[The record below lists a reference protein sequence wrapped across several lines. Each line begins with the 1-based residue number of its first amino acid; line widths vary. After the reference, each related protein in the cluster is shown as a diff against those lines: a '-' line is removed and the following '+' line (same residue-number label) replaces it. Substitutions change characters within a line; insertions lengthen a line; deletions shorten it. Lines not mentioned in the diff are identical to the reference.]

1 MTDKPTRGRR
11 PLFDQNMR
19 RVEIG
24 LPPDHVEWL
33 RRRGS
38 VSAVARDIIM
48 QRIERS
54 RALAQA
60 KAEANKT
67 HRPVAICRHQGQ
79 LTIRAYTD
87 IPDNATEIHI
97 VYPTKSQ
104 HQED

>member
-24 LPPDHVEWL
+24 LPAADVEWL
-33 RRRGS
+33 RRRGA
-38 VSAVARDIIM
+38 VSAMARDIIM
-48 QRIERS
+48 QRIELS
-54 RALAQA
+54 RAVTQA
-60 KAEANKT
+60 KQQANQT
-67 HRPVAICRHQGQ
+67 GRPVAICRIEGQ

-87 IPDNATEIHI
+87 IPDKATEIHI
-97 VYPTKSQ
+97 VYPAKGQ